1 MYYETSPLIEIC
13 KQKKLDLTK
22 IYQLST
28 AFEIAKKISFQQ
40 QKGDTQ
46 FIVKL
51 SIAATAISVAAII
64 LTLSIVNGFQEKIA
78 EKVYSFWGHINI
90 STVNGSPLLID
101 PATTKGIQQLPN
113 VKWVSPYLTQSTVL
127 SYGQE
132 IEGVV
137 AKGIPNNTTVPFHVK
152 GKNLLHETGSK
163 DNNTLV
169 ISDKLASKL
178 NIPLYSFV
186 RLYFINKGNVQ
197 QRKLKVVGFYH
208 SGMEDYDK
216 QFVLIDLANLQQ
228 INKSPGQIE
237 GYTVTLK
244 NSSMMDETNE
254 QIQKILPNNLV
265 ATTIRNYYP
274 QIFDWIGVQTINRNV
289 TITILLVIAIV
300 NLLTCLFILM
310 LERVPLIGTLTA
322 LGATQKLIRQIFLY
336 QASFI
341 CWIGIG
347 IGTFIGLGLSLIQK
361 QFGVIQLNEEAYFIS
376 TLPIKI
382 NPIQIALVIIG
393 TALISYLS
401 FLIPTL
407 WIKKISPAKA
417 VQFN

>member
-1 MYYETSPLIEIC
+1 M
-13 KQKKLDLTK
+13 K
-22 IYQLST
+22 
-28 AFEIAKKISFQQ
+28 
-40 QKGDTQ
+40 
-46 FIVKL
+46 
-51 SIAATAISVAAII
+51 
-64 LTLSIVNGFQEKIA
+64 
-78 EKVYSFWGHINI
+78 
-90 STVNGSPLLID
+90 
-101 PATTKGIQQLPN
+101 
-113 VKWVSPYLTQSTVL
+113 
-127 SYGQE
+127 
-132 IEGVV
+132 
-137 AKGIPNNTTVPFHVK
+137 
-152 GKNLLHETGSK
+152 
-163 DNNTLV
+163 
-169 ISDKLASKL
+169 
-178 NIPLYSFV
+178 
-186 RLYFINKGNVQ
+186 
-197 QRKLKVVGFYH
+197 
-208 SGMEDYDK
+208 
-216 QFVLIDLANLQQ
+216 
-228 INKSPGQIE
+228 
-237 GYTVTLK
+237 
-244 NSSMMDETNE
+244 
-254 QIQKILPNNLV
+254 
-265 ATTIRNYYP
+265 
-274 QIFDWIGVQTINRNV
+274 NV